1 MQVCARED
9 KAGGIGNHNLFS
21 LNRKGRRRLY
31 SLLTDIGNR
40 KEELEEKNTYS
51 RLLIHSIHL

>member
-40 KEELEEKNTYS
+40 KEELEEKTPI
-51 RLLIHSIHL
+51 RDC